1 MPRLSTSTG
10 PRQAAGGAC
19 RVFLPALDR
28 DKLRAGHAPPL
39 QAGCRLVG
47 CAGDMWHADAVARS
61 LLQPPG
67 DQALQ
72 TFLQADWRA
81 ETDRLFGLL
90 DISKPPAH
98 GVDLPLLLV
107 LNRQVRLHHPEQ
119 RLSKLQ
125 ETRLLAA
132 GYVQN
137 QVCGRRPG

>member
-1 MPRLSTSTG
+1 MPRLSTRTG

-47 CAGDMWHADAVARS
+47 CAGDRWHADAVARS
-61 LLQPPG
+61 LRQPPG

-72 TFLQADWRA
+72 TFLQADLRA

-98 GVDLPLLLV
+98 GVDLPL
-107 LNRQVRLHHPEQ
+107 
-119 RLSKLQ
+119 
-125 ETRLLAA
+125 
-132 GYVQN
+132 
-137 QVCGRRPG
+137 